1 VADVVEAMR
10 SHRPYRP
17 SLGIEAA
24 LAEITEKRGTLY
36 DSDAV
41 DACLLLFA
49 EDRFAFDAH

>member
-1 VADVVEAMR
+1 MS

-49 EDRFAFDAH
+49 EDRFEFDAQ